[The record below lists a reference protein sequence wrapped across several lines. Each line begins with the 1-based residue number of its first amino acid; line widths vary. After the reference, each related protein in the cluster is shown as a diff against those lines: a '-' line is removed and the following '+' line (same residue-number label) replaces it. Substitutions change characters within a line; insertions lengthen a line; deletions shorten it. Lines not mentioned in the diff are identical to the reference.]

1 MVAINVFAAD
11 TNEEAQKLA
20 TSQQQS
26 FLNLI
31 RGVPGKIQPPV
42 DDMDAIWTEPE
53 KALVNSRVAGSVIGD
68 AETVSEGLEKFAND
82 TMADEL
88 MINGIFYD
96 HAARLR
102 SYEIVANVWKGE
114 GTKAAAK

>member
-11 TNEEAQKLA
+11 TREEAQKLA

-26 FLNLI
+26 FLNLV

-42 DDMDAIWTEPE
+42 EDMDAIWTEAE
-53 KALVNSRVAGSVIGD
+53 RALVDSRTKASIVGD
-68 AETVSEGLEKFAND
+68 RAEVKAGLESFAEE

-96 HAARLR
+96 HEARLR
-102 SYEIVANVWKGE
+102 SYEIIAEAWKAEE
-114 GTKAAAK
+114 GKAARN